1 LKRDVLDR
9 HSPASSKNRGT
20 AEEVRIDGV
29 KRVIARQLAEA
40 MADQNISKAEVACSL
55 QTSRAQRDRLLDPE
69 NESVTLGMLT
79 SAAKAVGRSIKL
91 ELA

>member
-1 LKRDVLDR
+1 
-9 HSPASSKNRGT
+9 
-20 AEEVRIDGV
+20 
-29 KRVIARQLAEA
+29 